1 MTQGLD
7 VSLAVSP
14 PNLSDD
20 LGTSTRAIPAL
31 GPLLDAD
38 AIQVRDLADRI
49 TFWNPGC
56 EGLYGLP
63 RGAALAQDAHALLE
77 TRFPTPIEEIK
88 AQLLTEGRWEGEVTR
103 TTADGTEVV
112 VAARWAL
119 RRDASGAP
127 VEILEIGRDIT
138 AARRA
143 EENIRRSEYRFRNVF
158 QAMAVSFWELD
169 FSQLAVTLAE
179 LRAQGIK
186 DLNAHIAQNP
196 GFVREMMRQ
205 SQVVDVNEKS
215 LQLFGGTRED
225 LLGPV
230 DRFWPRSSEAVFA
243 ASVVAAVTRQSHYE
257 AEAKF
262 RKLDG
267 SEFDALF
274 TCCYPREHLPRGA
287 TLVGIIDITDRLR
300 AQDALQK
307 AQAELAHAA
316 RVSTLGELTASIA
329 HEVNQPLAAIVTN
342 GEASLRWLGRTEPD
356 LDEARAAIQRMIDEG
371 QRASDIISRI
381 RAMSTKSAPEMADVP
396 VGATIEDVTPLV
408 RRELARHDVVLRL
421 ALAPDLPVIR
431 GDRVQLQQV
440 LINLM
445 VNAIQAMEQPGV
457 SRRDLTVRAGVQ
469 DGAVLV
475 EVVDTGP
482 GVPAERAGQLFNAF
496 YTTKA
501 TGMGMGLSICK
512 SIVEAH
518 GGRIW
523 VDPAEGGG
531 SAFRFT
537 LPVPTTA

>member
-7 VSLAVSP
+7 ASLAVSSP
-14 PNLSDD
+14 DASDD
-20 LGTSTRAIPAL
+20 LGATTQAIPAL

-38 AIQVRDLADRI
+38 AIFVRDLADRI

-56 EGLYGLP
+56 ESLYGQA
-63 RGAALAQDAHALLE
+63 RGAALGQDAHALLE
-77 TRFPTPIEEIK
+77 TRFPGPLEDIQ
-88 AQLLTEGRWEGEVTR
+88 ARLLAEGRWEGEVIR
-103 TTADGTEVV
+103 LGADGAEAVI
-112 VAARWAL
+112 AARWAL

-127 VEILEIGRDIT
+127 VEILEIGRDVT

-143 EENIRRSEYRFRNVF
+143 EQDIRRSEYRFRNVF

-179 LRAQGIK
+179 LRARGIK
-186 DLNAHIAQNP
+186 DLGAHIAQNP
-196 GFVREMMRQ
+196 DFVREMMRQ
-205 SQVVDVNEKS
+205 SKVVDVNEKS

-230 DRFWPRSSEAVFA
+230 DRFWPRSSEGVFA
-243 ASVVAAVTRQSHYE
+243 ASVVAAVTRQPHYE
-257 AEAKF
+257 AESKF

-267 SEFDALF
+267 GEFDALF
-274 TCCYPREHLPRGA
+274 TCCYPREHMPSGA
-287 TLVGIIDITDRLR
+287 TLVGIIDITDRLK

-342 GEASLRWLGRTEPD
+342 GEASLRWLSRAEPD
-356 LDEARAAIQRMIDEG
+356 LGEARAAIQRMIDEG
-371 QRASDIISRI
+371 QRASDIIARI
-381 RAMSTKSAPEMADVP
+381 RAMSTKSAPEMTSVA
-396 VGATIEDVTPLV
+396 VGAMIEDVTPLV

-421 ALAPDLPVIR
+421 ALAPDLPSIR

-457 SRRDLTVRAGVQ
+457 SRRDLAVRAGVEG
-469 DGAVLV
+469 GAVLV
-475 EVVDTGP
+475 EVADTGP
-482 GVPAERAGQLFNAF
+482 GVPADRAEQLFNAF

-523 VDPAEGGG
+523 VDPADGGG

-537 LPVPTTA
+537 LPVPVQA